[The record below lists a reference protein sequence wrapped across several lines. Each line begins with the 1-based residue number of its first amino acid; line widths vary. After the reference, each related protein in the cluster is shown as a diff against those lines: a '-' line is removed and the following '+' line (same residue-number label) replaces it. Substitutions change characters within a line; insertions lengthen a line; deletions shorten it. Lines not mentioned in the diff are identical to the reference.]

1 MQDCEAPGRL
11 RFQPNDDLSRMAS
24 DQRRVPS
31 LQIFSF
37 EEIFLRDS
45 RTSIVYGIETHA
57 EVFSRMAEQASREV
71 RETFVRGMVVPLEV
85 ADK

>member
-1 MQDCEAPGRL
+1 MTCPEWLLISAG
-11 RFQPNDDLSRMAS
+11 
-24 DQRRVPS
+24 VPS

-45 RTSIVYGIETHA
+45 RASIVYGIETHA